1 MLKLFKEWRAR
12 RNEAYAKRM
21 ASAPL
26 NRAPAAPGKLVGRC
40 FARPLSILSE
50 QQLVEEKKMTEEEI
64 DGLKGSV
71 RDVESFEGSR

>member
-26 NRAPAAPGKLVGRC
+26 NRAPSTPDKLVGRC

-64 DGLKGSV
+64 DGLKGSI